1 MFCSKKGA
9 TKALLRLV
17 KSESVAWSLFN
28 GSETTYVLSDHY
40 LGSRFISEVNVSYWS
55 IPYMVKEVE
64 KISNKRLVRTHCV
77 YF

>member
-9 TKALLRLV
+9 TTALLRLV
-17 KSESVAWSLFN
+17 KSKSVAWSLFN
-28 GSETTYVLSDHY
+28 RSKTTYVLSDHY

-64 KISNKRLVRTHCV
+64 KYRTKDW
-77 YF
+77 